1 MRRFHREADEDSR
14 TRGRGCAGGTCGFTP
29 GGAVTVQMTASNVWL
44 AELASRDDLLGA
56 RRLRGGLTGAQG
68 QYQRGYGRE
77 LSFFGTQTS
86 PVNRIRPATSCAEN
100 RSCSSIG

>member
-44 AELASRDDLLGA
+44 AELASREDLLGA
-56 RRLRGGLTGAQG
+56 RRRRGGLTGAQG
-68 QYQRGYGRE
+68 QYQIGYGRE
-77 LSFFGTQTS
+77 LSFFRKQTS
-86 PVNRIRPATSCAEN
+86 PLYRIRTAKA
-100 RSCSSIG
+100 GAV